1 MMPHLAATYAEV
13 KMELRQYLRNA
24 LDGKGRS
31 RQRQLESQRSIDDES
46 DTVQLCQYS
55 IHTEIN

>member
-13 KMELRQYLRNA
+13 KVELRQYLRNT

-46 DTVQLCQYS
+46 DTDPCSCANIVYILK
-55 IHTEIN
+55 

>member
-31 RQRQLESQRSIDDES
+31 RQRQLESQRSIDDKS
-46 DTVQLCQYS
+46 DTHPCSCANIVYILK
-55 IHTEIN
+55 